1 MAGYLSQEEV
11 DALLKGVSNE
21 AAQETEKDA
30 AQPAQSLPQ
39 DQQRE
44 GFTVPPAGKG
54 PKVEKVEFAPFKTG
68 SAAAGVPKP
77 GLGFFKNI
85 TLELSGELG
94 ATEITVRDF
103 LRLAVGSVLKLDKMA
118 GESAVILLNG
128 LPLGRAEVVVINDR
142 FGLRVTSVGPQESK
156 TEAKLQE
163 EKNQPANKPQELP
176 GDQQDSR
183 PEGQPV
189 NRPGRQTVSRPEK
202 QPDNQPGRP
211 PDVGA
216 AAASPESSAGQGAK

>member
-44 GFTVPPAGKG
+44 GYFTVPPAGKG
-54 PKVEKVEFAPFKTG
+54 PKVEKVVFAPFKTG

-183 PEGQPV
+183 PE
-189 NRPGRQTVSRPEK
+189 K
-202 QPDNQPGRP
+202 QPDNQPGHP
-211 PDVGA
+211 PDAGA